1 MRLCFTVDNL
11 CLKRYLKMN
20 WNVGRVHIQQS
31 RGSREHRK
39 GRYFCGSNQV
49 NGVSW
54 PTLFFHLHRL
64 RASLQLCCLPFS
76 RFKVND
82 ALPSKDFARPHPLGI
97 LEIFFFSLFFLLFFF
112 FRERYVY
119 CLVSCT
125 PTFQKKGIQIFSNLK
140 KRREYL

>member
-31 RGSREHRK
+31 HGSREHRK

-64 RASLQLCCLPFS
+64 RASLQLCCLPFF

-82 ALPSKDFARPHPLGI
+82 ALPSKDFAHL
-97 LEIFFFSLFFLLFFF
+97 LESWRFFFPYFFFLFFF
-112 FRERYVY
+112 QRDIVLYRARLCFKKEIKI
-119 CLVSCT
+119 
-125 PTFQKKGIQIFSNLK
+125 FQSRKG
-140 KRREYL
+140 REYL